1 MTVQPFK
8 LYNTL
13 SRSVEPVTPIK
24 SGHIGMYVCG
34 VTPYDHSHIGHG
46 RVYVVYDTLLRFL
59 RTGGWQV
66 KYVRNYTDVDDK
78 IINRSRELGEEPD
91 VLANTY
97 INSYQA
103 DMASLNVTP
112 PDVEPRVTTHIQP
125 IIALIKKLEEK
136 GIAYQAKGDMLYD
149 VSKFATYGKL
159 SQKPLDD
166 LIAGARVAVD
176 ATKRNPGDF
185 ALWKAAK
192 PGEPAW
198 DAPWGKGRPG
208 WHIECSAMS
217 ATHLGETFDI
227 HGGGMDL
234 TFPHHENEIA
244 QSEGAHGCKMVNHW
258 MHVAFLQVNREK
270 MSKSLG
276 NFSTIKDV
284 LGQVS
289 GEALRL
295 YYLQTHYRHPLDF
308 APDAL
313 KSAEKQLE
321 RMYMTLAKAADAR
334 LPKGEAA
341 RESGYAAQFTES
353 LADDLNTPKA
363 LAALS
368 GVQTA
373 LNKALEAGE
382 LQAAADLLA
391 VFRQLGAVFGLMT
404 YDPQAYLQG
413 EQGVPKNTDNGLAP
427 DTVEALIADRTA
439 ARERRDFAEADR
451 IRDVLTAQGI
461 VLDDTKA
468 GTTWRRA

>member
-1 MTVQPFK
+1 MTVTPFR

-13 SRSVEPVTPIK
+13 SRSVQDVIPLKP
-24 SGHIGMYVCG
+24 GHIGMYVCG

-59 RTGGWQV
+59 RGSGWSV

-78 IINRSRELGEEPD
+78 IINRARDLGDDPA

-103 DMASLNVTP
+103 DMAALNVTP

-125 IIALIKKLEEK
+125 IIDLIAKLEEK
-136 GIAYQAKGDMLYD
+136 GIAYKAKGDMLYD
-149 VSKFATYGKL
+149 VSKFAAYGTL

-176 ATKRNPGDF
+176 TAKRNPGDF

-192 PGEPAW
+192 PGEPKW
-198 DAPWGKGRPG
+198 DSPWGAGRPG

-217 ATHLGETFDI
+217 ATHLGPTFDI

-244 QSEGAHGCKMVNHW
+244 QSEGAHGCQMVKYW

-313 KSAEKQLE
+313 KAAEKQLE
-321 RMYMTLAKAADAR
+321 RMYMTLAKAADAG
-334 LPKGEAA
+334 LPTGVAE
-341 RESGYAAQFTES
+341 REGGYISQFTDA

-363 LAALS
+363 LAALA

-373 LNKALEAGE
+373 LNKALEANE
-382 LQAAADLLA
+382 RQAAADLLA
-391 VFRQLGAVFGLMT
+391 AFTHMAGMFGVLT
-404 YDPQAYLQG
+404 YAPHAYLRG
-413 EQGVPKNTDNGLAP
+413 EQGVPKADNGLEA
-427 DTVEALIADRTA
+427 DKVEALIAQRKA
-439 ARERRDFAEADR
+439 ARDARDFAAADR
-451 IRDVLTAQGI
+451 IRDQLAAQGI
-461 VLDDTKA
+461 VLDDTKD
-468 GTTWRRA
+468 GTSWRRA